1 MIFSVPE
8 YLMKYMYLAVEV
20 NLPACPHLWSKSY
33 HGAENQ
39 IEMWEMVPSPTQA
52 KIAKQK

>member
-8 YLMKYMYLAVEV
+8 YLVKSIYLAVDI
-20 NLPACPHLWSKSY
+20 NLPSGPHLWSKSY

-39 IEMWEMVPSPTQA
+39 IETWEMVPSPTQA
-52 KIAKQK
+52 KIAKHK

>member
-1 MIFSVPE
+1 
-8 YLMKYMYLAVEV
+8 MKYMYLAVEV